1 MPRAGE
7 SGLCFGLRLPEAE
20 FQARFSPGPIGKGQD
35 MKAVVVGAGIAG
47 LVAARQ
53 LGLAGWDVEVL
64 EKSAAPRPDGY
75 MMDFFGPGV
84 EAAERIGLYPRLAAV
99 AYHVEAAEYVD
110 AKGRPTSSLD
120 YDQFARLAGGK
131 VLSLLR
137 PDMERAALAALDDV
151 PSGRVR
157 VRYGAPVSR
166 VWSDDGV
173 RVAVDGSPDVTFAGD
188 VLVGTDGIHSA
199 VRAQVFGPEE
209 EYLRHLG
216 TRAAAFIV
224 TDPILNTRFRNKFV
238 LTDSIDRMAGLY
250 SLRSDE
256 VAAFLVYRDATGA
269 PGHQRSGNP
278 RERLRREF
286 AGLGHAVDRLL
297 ELCPEHPYDDVV
309 AQIVMPGWQRGR
321 TVLVGDACGAVSL
334 LAGQGGSL
342 AIAGAALLGD
352 VLGPVTAPGG
362 ISSALAEF
370 ERRWRP
376 VVEEAQAAGRRAAS
390 SFLPANRTRRLL
402 RRWIIRATHLPGID
416 QLVARQ
422 IVGRIAK

>member
-1 MPRAGE
+1 
-7 SGLCFGLRLPEAE
+7 
-20 FQARFSPGPIGKGQD
+20 

-53 LGLAGWDVEVL
+53 LGLAGWDVELL

-110 AKGRPTSSLD
+110 ATGRPTSSID
-120 YDQFARLAGGK
+120 YDRFARLAGGK

-137 PDMERAALAALDDV
+137 PDMERAALAALEDV
-151 PSGRVR
+151 ASGRVR
-157 VRYGAPVSR
+157 VRYGAPVSQA
-166 VWSDDGV
+166 WSDDDGV
-173 RVAVDGSPDVTFAGD
+173 RVAVGDVPDMTFTAD
-188 VLVGTDGIHSA
+188 VLVGADGIHSG
-199 VRAQVFGPEE
+199 VRARVFGPEA
-209 EYLRHLG
+209 EYLRPLG
-216 TRAAAFIV
+216 MRAAAFIV
-224 TDPILNTRFRNKFV
+224 TEPILNARFRNRFV
-238 LTDSIDRMAGLY
+238 LTDSIGRMAGLY

-256 VAAFLVYRDATGA
+256 VAAFMVYRDAPGA
-269 PGHQRSGNP
+269 TGHQRSGSP

-286 AGLGHAVDRLL
+286 TGLGHAVDRLL

-309 AQIVMPGWQRGR
+309 AQIVMPHWQEGR

-352 VLGPVTAPGG
+352 ILGPVASPEG

-370 ERRWRP
+370 EQRWRP
-376 VVEEAQAAGRRAAS
+376 VVEEAQAAGRRTAK
-390 SFLPANRTRRLL
+390 SFLPANRPQRLL
-402 RRWIIRATHLPGID
+402 RRSIIRATHLPGID
-416 QLVARQ
+416 RLVARQ
-422 IVGRIAK
+422 ILGRIAK

>member
-1 MPRAGE
+1 
-7 SGLCFGLRLPEAE
+7 
-20 FQARFSPGPIGKGQD
+20 

-53 LGLAGWDVEVL
+53 LGLAGWEVELL

-84 EAAERIGLYPRLAAV
+84 EAAQRIGLYPRLAAA

-110 AKGRPTSSLD
+110 ATGRPTSTLD
-120 YDQFARLAGGK
+120 YDQFARLAGGN

-137 PDMERAALAALDDV
+137 PDMERAALAALEDV
-151 PSGRVR
+151 PPGLVR

-166 VWSDDGV
+166 VWSDDDGV
-173 RVAVDGSPDVTFAGD
+173 RVAVEGSPEVTVGAD
-188 VLVGTDGIHSA
+188 VLVGADGIHSG

-209 EYLRHLG
+209 AYLRPLG
-216 TRAAAFIV
+216 MRAAAFIV
-224 TDPILNTRFRNKFV
+224 TEPLLNARFRNRFI
-238 LTDSIDRMAGLY
+238 LTDSIGRMAGLY

-256 VAAFLVYRDATGA
+256 VAAFMVYRDAAGT
-269 PGHQRSGNP
+269 PGRQGSGSP

-286 AGLGHAVDRLL
+286 SGLGHAVDLLL
-297 ELCPEHPYDDVV
+297 ELCPEHAYDDVV

-352 VLGPVTAPGG
+352 VLGPVAAPEG
-362 ISSALAEF
+362 ISPALADF

-390 SFLPANRTRRLL
+390 SFLPANRTQRLL

-416 QLVARQ
+416 RMVARR

>member
-1 MPRAGE
+1 
-7 SGLCFGLRLPEAE
+7 
-20 FQARFSPGPIGKGQD
+20 

-64 EKSAAPRPDGY
+64 EKSDVPRGDGY

-84 EAAERIGLYPRLAAV
+84 AASERIGLYPRLAAV

-110 AKGRPTSSLD
+110 LQGHPTSSLD

-137 PDMERAALAALDDV
+137 PDMERAALAALEDV

-157 VRYGAPVSR
+157 VRYGAPVSQA
-166 VWSDDGV
+166 WGDEDGV
-173 RVAVDGSPDVTFAGD
+173 RVGVDDSPD
-188 VLVGTDGIHSA
+188 GTLAADALIGADGIHSE
-199 VRAQVFGPEE
+199 VRAQLFGPEE
-209 EYLRHLG
+209 EYLRPLG
-216 TRAAAFIV
+216 MRASAFIV
-224 TDPILNTRFRNKFV
+224 TEPDLNARFRNRFV
-238 LTDSIDRMAGLY
+238 LTDSIDRVAALY
-250 SLRSDE
+250 SLRSEEE
-256 VAAFLVYRDATGA
+256 VAAFMVYRDATGA
-269 PGHQRSGNP
+269 TGYLPSGSP

-297 ELCPEHPYDDVV
+297 ELCPEHPYDDAV
-309 AQIVMPGWQRGR
+309 AQIVMPCWQRGR

-352 VLGPVTAPGG
+352 ILGPVASPEG
-362 ISSALAEF
+362 IGPALAEF

-390 SFLPANRTRRLL
+390 SFLPANRTQRLL

-416 QLVARQ
+416 RLVARQ

>member
-1 MPRAGE
+1 
-7 SGLCFGLRLPEAE
+7 
-20 FQARFSPGPIGKGQD
+20 
-35 MKAVVVGAGIAG
+35 MKAVVVGSGIAG

-64 EKSAAPRPDGY
+64 EKSAVPRLDGY

-110 AKGRPTSSLD
+110 ATGRPTCSLD
-120 YDQFARLAGGK
+120 YDRFARLAGGK

-137 PDMERAALAALDDV
+137 PDMEGAALAALDDV

-157 VRYGAPVSR
+157 VRYGAQVSR
-166 VWSDDGV
+166 VWSDGDGV
-173 RVAVDGSPDVTFAGD
+173 RVAVEGSPDVTPDGD
-188 VLVGTDGIHSA
+188 VLVGADGIHSA

-209 EYLRHLG
+209 EYLRPLG
-216 TRAAAFIV
+216 MRAAAFIV
-224 TDPILNTRFRNKFV
+224 TDPILNARFRNKFV
-238 LTDSIDRMAGLY
+238 LTDSINRMAGIY
-250 SLRSDE
+250 SIRSDE
-256 VAAFLVYRDATGA
+256 VAAFMVYRDAAGA

-286 AGLGHAVDRLL
+286 AGLGDAVDRLL
-297 ELCPEHPYDDVV
+297 ELCPEYPYDDFV

-352 VLGPVTAPGG
+352 VT
-362 ISSALAEF
+362 SSD
-370 ERRWRP
+370 RD
-376 VVEEAQAAGRRAAS
+376 
-390 SFLPANRTRRLL
+390 RTRRNRPGA
-402 RRWIIRATHLPGID
+402 RRI
-416 QLVARQ
+416 
-422 IVGRIAK
+422 

>member
-1 MPRAGE
+1 
-7 SGLCFGLRLPEAE
+7 
-20 FQARFSPGPIGKGQD
+20 

-53 LGLAGWDVEVL
+53 LALAGWDVELL

-84 EAAERIGLYPRLAAV
+84 EAAERIGLYPQLAAV

-110 AKGRPTSSLD
+110 ATGRPTSNLD
-120 YDQFARLAGGK
+120 YGQFARLAGGK

-137 PDMERAALAALDDV
+137 PDMERAALAALEDV
-151 PSGRVR
+151 ASGKVR
-157 VRYGAPVSR
+157 VRYGAPVSE
-166 VWSDDGV
+166 VWSDDVGV
-173 RVAVDGSPDVTFAGD
+173 RVAVDDSADVTFAAD
-188 VLVGTDGIHSA
+188 VLIGADGIHSG
-199 VRAQVFGPEE
+199 VRTQVFGPEE
-209 EYLRHLG
+209 EYLRPLG
-216 TRAAAFIV
+216 MRAAAFIV
-224 TDPILNTRFRNKFV
+224 TEPILNARFRNRFV
-238 LTDSIDRMAGLY
+238 LTDTIDRMAGLY

-256 VAAFLVYRDATGA
+256 VAAFMVYRDVTAASGYL
-269 PGHQRSGNP
+269 RSGSP

-286 AGLGHAVDRLL
+286 AGQGHAVDRLL

-352 VLGPVTAPGG
+352 ILGPVASAEG
-362 ISSALAEF
+362 ISPALAEF

-376 VVEEAQAAGRRAAS
+376 VVEEAQASGRRAAS
-390 SFLPANRTRRLL
+390 SFLPANRTQRLL
-402 RRWIIRATHLPGID
+402 RRWIIRATHLPVID
-416 QLVARQ
+416 RLVARQ

>member
-1 MPRAGE
+1 
-7 SGLCFGLRLPEAE
+7 
-20 FQARFSPGPIGKGQD
+20 
-35 MKAVVVGAGIAG
+35 MKAVIVGAGIAG

-53 LGLAGWDVEVL
+53 LGLAGWDIEVL

-110 AKGRPTSSLD
+110 ATGHPTSSID
-120 YDQFARLAGGK
+120 YEQFARLAGGK

-151 PSGRVR
+151 ASGRVR
-157 VRYGAPVSR
+157 IRYGAAVSR
-166 VWSDDGV
+166 AWSGDDGV
-173 RVAVDGSPDVTFAGD
+173 QVVVGGQHAVTLGAD
-188 VLVGTDGIHSA
+188 VLVGADGVHSG
-199 VRAQVFGPEE
+199 VRAHVFGPEE
-209 EYLRHLG
+209 GYLRPLG
-216 TRAAAFIV
+216 MRAAAFIV
-224 TDPILNTRFRNKFV
+224 TEPILNARFRNRFV

-250 SLRSDE
+250 SLRSGE
-256 VAAFLVYRDATGA
+256 VAAFMVYRDATDA
-269 PGHQRSGNP
+269 AGHQRSGSP

-286 AGLGHAVDRLL
+286 AGLGNAVDRLL

-309 AQIVMPGWQRGR
+309 AQIVMPGWQKGR

-352 VLGPVTAPGG
+352 VLGPVASSDG
-362 ISSALAEF
+362 ISAALAEF
-370 ERRWRP
+370 ERRWKP
-376 VVEEAQAAGRRAAS
+376 VVEEAQAAGRRTAS
-390 SFLPANRTRRLL
+390 SFLPANRTQRLL

-416 QLVARQ
+416 RFVARQ

>member
-1 MPRAGE
+1 
-7 SGLCFGLRLPEAE
+7 
-20 FQARFSPGPIGKGQD
+20 
-35 MKAVVVGAGIAG
+35 MKAVVVGAGLAG

-53 LGLAGWDVEVL
+53 LGLAGWDVELL

-99 AYHVEAAEYVD
+99 AYDVEAVEYVD
-110 AKGRPTSSLD
+110 ATGRPASSLD

-137 PDMERAALAALDDV
+137 PDMERAALAALEDV
-151 PSGRVR
+151 APGRVR
-157 VRYGAPVSR
+157 VRYGAQVSR
-166 VWSDDGV
+166 VWSEADGM
-173 RVAVDGSPDVTFAGD
+173 RVAVEGSPGVTFTAD
-188 VLVGTDGIHSA
+188 VLVGADGIHSG

-209 EYLRHLG
+209 EYLRPLG
-216 TRAAAFIV
+216 MRAAAFIV
-224 TDPILNTRFRNKFV
+224 TEPILNARFRNRFV

-256 VAAFLVYRDATGA
+256 MAAVMVYRYAKNA
-269 PGHQRSGNP
+269 PGHQRPESP
-278 RERLRREF
+278 RERLSREF
-286 AGLGHAVDRLL
+286 SGLGHAVDRVL
-297 ELCPEHPYDDVV
+297 ELCPEHPYEDVV
-309 AQIVMPGWQRGR
+309 AQIIMPGWQKERI
-321 TVLVGDACGAVSL
+321 VLVGDACGAVSL

-342 AIAGAALLGD
+342 AVAGAALLGD
-352 VLGPVTAPGG
+352 VLGPVTCPEG
-362 ISSALAEF
+362 ISGALIDF

-376 VVEEAQAAGRRAAS
+376 VIEEAQAAGRRAAS
-390 SFLPANRTRRLL
+390 SFLPRNRIQRLL

-416 QLVARQ
+416 RLVARQ

>member
-1 MPRAGE
+1 
-7 SGLCFGLRLPEAE
+7 
-20 FQARFSPGPIGKGQD
+20 

-53 LGLAGWDVEVL
+53 LGLAGWDVEIL

-84 EAAERIGLYPRLAAV
+84 EASERIGLYRRLAAV

-110 AKGRPTSSLD
+110 AAGRPTSSID

-151 PSGRVR
+151 APGRVR

-166 VWSDDGV
+166 VWSDDDGV
-173 RVAVDGSPDVTFAGD
+173 RVAVDGSPDVTFAAD
-188 VLVGTDGIHSA
+188 VLVGADGIHSA

-209 EYLRHLG
+209 EYLRPLG
-216 TRAAAFIV
+216 MRAAAFIV
-224 TDPILNTRFRNKFV
+224 TEPLLNARFRNRFV

-256 VAAFLVYRDATGA
+256 VAAFMVYRDGA
-269 PGHQRSGNP
+269 VSSGRQRPGTP
-278 RERLRREF
+278 RDRLRREF
-286 AGLGHAVDRLL
+286 AGLGRAVDRLL
-297 ELCPEHPYDDVV
+297 ELCPERPYDDVV
-309 AQIVMPGWQRGR
+309 AQIVMPGWQRAR

-352 VLGPVTAPGG
+352 ILGPVASPDG
-362 ISSALAEF
+362 ISAALAEF

-390 SFLPANRTRRLL
+390 SFLPSTRTQRLL

-416 QLVARQ
+416 RLVARQ

>member
-1 MPRAGE
+1 
-7 SGLCFGLRLPEAE
+7 
-20 FQARFSPGPIGKGQD
+20 

-53 LGLAGWDVEVL
+53 LGLAGWDVELL
-64 EKSAAPRPDGY
+64 EKSSAPRADGY

-84 EAAERIGLYPRLAAV
+84 EAAEKIGIYPRLAAV

-110 AKGRPTSSLD
+110 ATGCRTCSLD
-120 YDQFARLAGGK
+120 YGRFARLAGGK

-137 PDMERAALAALDDV
+137 PDLERAALAALDDV
-151 PSGRVR
+151 TPGRVR

-166 VWSDDGV
+166 VWRDDGGM
-173 RVAVDGSPDVTFAGD
+173 RIAVEGSANVPHAADMVIGA
-188 VLVGTDGIHSA
+188 DGIHSR

-209 EYLRHLG
+209 NYLHPLG
-216 TRAAAFIV
+216 MRAAAFIV
-224 TDPILNTRFRNKFV
+224 TDPHLNARFRNRFV
-238 LTDSIDRMAGLY
+238 LTDSIGRAAGLY
-250 SLRSDE
+250 SVRSAE
-256 VAAFLVYRDATGA
+256 VAAFMVYRNMEGA
-269 PGHQRSGNP
+269 AGHLRSEGP

-286 AGLGHAVDRLL
+286 AGLGSAVDRLL

-309 AQIVMPGWQRGR
+309 AQIVMPGWHRER

-342 AIAGAALLGD
+342 AIAAAALLGD
-352 VLGPVTAPGG
+352 VLGPAASPAEIGP
-362 ISSALAEF
+362 ALAEF

-376 VVEEAQAAGRRAAS
+376 VVEEAQASGRRAAS
-390 SFLPANRTRRLL
+390 SFLPANRTQRLV

-416 QLVARQ
+416 RLVARW

>member
-1 MPRAGE
+1 
-7 SGLCFGLRLPEAE
+7 
-20 FQARFSPGPIGKGQD
+20 

-84 EAAERIGLYPRLAAV
+84 EAAEWIGLYPRLAAV

-110 AKGRPTSSLD
+110 ATGRPTSSLD

-151 PSGRVR
+151 ASGRVR
-157 VRYGAPVSR
+157 IRYGAPVSQ
-166 VWSDDGV
+166 VWSGEDGV
-173 RVAVDGSPDVTFAGD
+173 EVAVGDPPDVTLGAD
-188 VLVGTDGIHSA
+188 VLVGADGIHSG

-209 EYLRHLG
+209 EYLRPLG
-216 TRAAAFIV
+216 MRAAAFIV
-224 TDPILNTRFRNKFV
+224 TEPVLNARFRNRFV

-256 VAAFLVYRDATGA
+256 VAAFMVYRDATDA
-269 PGHQRSGNP
+269 PGHQRSGSP

-309 AQIVMPGWQRGR
+309 AQVVMPGWQRGR

-352 VLGPVTAPGG
+352 VLGPVASPDG
-362 ISSALAEF
+362 ISAALAEF
-370 ERRWRP
+370 ERRWKP
-376 VVEEAQAAGRRAAS
+376 VVEEAQAAGRRTAS
-390 SFLPANRTRRLL
+390 SFLPSNRTQRLL
-402 RRWIIRATHLPGID
+402 RRWIIRVTHLPGID
-416 QLVARQ
+416 RLVARQ

>member
-1 MPRAGE
+1 
-7 SGLCFGLRLPEAE
+7 
-20 FQARFSPGPIGKGQD
+20 

-110 AKGRPTSSLD
+110 ATGRPTSSLE

-137 PDMERAALAALDDV
+137 PDMERAALVALEDV
-151 PSGRVR
+151 APGRVR

-166 VWSDDGV
+166 VWSDDDGV
-173 RVAVDGSPDVTFAGD
+173 RVAVEGSPEVTVAAD
-188 VLVGTDGIHSA
+188 VLVGADGIHSG
-199 VRAQVFGPEE
+199 VREQVFGPEAA
-209 EYLRHLG
+209 YLRPLG
-216 TRAAAFIV
+216 MRAAAFIV
-224 TDPILNTRFRNKFV
+224 TEPLLNARFRNRFI
-238 LTDSIDRMAGLY
+238 LTDSIGRMAGLY

-256 VAAFLVYRDATGA
+256 VAAFMVYRDATGT
-269 PGHQRSGNP
+269 PGRQRSGNP
-278 RERLRREF
+278 RERLHREF
-286 AGLGHAVDRLL
+286 SGLGHAVDRLL

-352 VLGPVTAPGG
+352 VLGPVAAPEG
-362 ISSALAEF
+362 ISPALADF

-376 VVEEAQAAGRRAAS
+376 VVEDAQAAGRRAAS
-390 SFLPANRTRRLL
+390 SFLPANRTQRLL

-416 QLVARQ
+416 RLVARR